1 MVWEIATPV
10 CALVRNDVEGRKC
23 ERKGS
28 PSRGAPLQ
36 GELAFVRY
44 EQMTEGLMEDCIS
57 INPSGS
63 PFATHLPYEGRL

>member
-1 MVWEIATPV
+1 MPHQ
-10 CALVRNDVEGRKC
+10 CAHWFAMTWRDESAK
-23 ERKGS
+23 EK
-28 PSRGAPLQ
+28 APLQ